1 MIMDEPADSDMVSE
15 ETKKGLLYA
24 ALGFMFVLVN
34 INLQFDAKSVNITPD
49 FIGFILLYLSLGYL
63 GNYAADKGYLKWTA
77 MILALCSAAL
87 WIFGLVSDA
96 DVSVIRSLVSLVNAF
111 FMFVYLG
118 IIAQIAYDH
127 QSVRADT
134 LNMLRYVSAGVEVFL
149 AVLSMT
155 VSRFMIVDGRMNPA
169 GVVLILFGGLVGLA
183 AAVWTM
189 FTLFGVRKE
198 IAQM

>member
-1 MIMDEPADSDMVSE
+1 MIMDEPADSVMVSE
-15 ETKKGLLYA
+15 EIKKGLLYA

-34 INLQFDAKSVNITPD
+34 INLQFDTKSINIIPD

-63 GNYAADKGYLKWTA
+63 GNYAADKGYLKWIA
-77 MILALCSAAL
+77 MVLTVCTAAL

-96 DVSVIRSLVSLVNAF
+96 DIYPVRSGLSLVKAF

-118 IIAQIAYDH
+118 IIAQIAYDY

-149 AVLSMT
+149 AVLSVF
-155 VSRFMIVDGRMNPA
+155 VSLFMAADGRVNPTGA
-169 GVVLILFGGLVGLA
+169 MLVLFGGLVGLA